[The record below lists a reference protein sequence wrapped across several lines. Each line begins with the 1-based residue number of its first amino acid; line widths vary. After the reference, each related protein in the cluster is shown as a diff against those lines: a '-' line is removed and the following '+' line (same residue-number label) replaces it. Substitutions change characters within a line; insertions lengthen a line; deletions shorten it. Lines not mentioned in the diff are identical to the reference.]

1 MPMIPRSHLLTAIV
15 AALAAL
21 VSQQGVAAATPARIS
36 GIVTDVKDSWVVKA
50 HLAFEGQDRTYQ
62 VETDGAG
69 KYSISLPPG
78 TYTASVKRFGF
89 CELRRG
95 EFIAAT
101 DSRIEFNFQLWVCP
115 IDSSG
120 YYNYTELRD
129 ANGHGLKPLVLHG
142 KTLTG
147 DGFVTFTG
155 PGNVVPE
162 YPVVLTFDR
171 FTFVADRLTYNSA
184 TRLVLAAGNV
194 SWKKDSAEPRR
205 ASKIEISFAG
215 TSPIVQVLSN

>member
-1 MPMIPRSHLLTAIV
+1 MIPRSHLLTAIV

-21 VSQQGVAAATPARIS
+21 VSQQGAAAATPARIS

-120 YYNYTELRD
+120 YYNYTKLRD
-129 ANGHGLKPLVLHG
+129 ANGHGPKPLVLCG
-142 KTLTG
+142 QTQTG
-147 DGFVTFTG
+147 DGFVRFTG
-155 PGNVVPE
+155 PDFDAVPD
-162 YPVVLTFDR
+162 YPTVLTFDR
-171 FTFVADRLTYNSA
+171 FTFIADRLTYNSA
-184 TRLVLAAGNV
+184 TKLVLAEGNV

-215 TSPIVQVLSN
+215 TSPIVKVLSN